1 MFVGGESGGNVTGGI
16 GRGMRAALRSPFVR
30 QRFVML
36 ASKERYDEFAQ
47 VADLIVAGSV
57 TPAVERT
64 YPLEG
69 VAEAVQHLEDGNVRG
84 KLVIRVLAAL

>member
-1 MFVGGESGGNVTGGI
+1 
-16 GRGMRAALRSPFVR
+16 
-30 QRFVML
+30 ML

-47 VADLIVAGSV
+47 VGELIVAGSV

-84 KLVIRVLAAL
+84 KLVITVLPPGSE